1 MAMPSKLCGMSVEEL
16 SDLRAQIER
25 HLTERKADLEN
36 QLTRFGK
43 IIQGAARQGST
54 DTRNT
59 LKGRKVPIKYRGP
72 ERGQTW
78 TGRGVHP
85 KWLAALVKQGRRIE
99 EFAISGAKQAAARK
113 RVARKVTARKPVRKM
128 AAKRKTARKA

>member
-1 MAMPSKLCGMSVEEL
+1 MSVEDL
-16 SDLRAQIER
+16 LDLRSQIER
-25 HLTERKADLEN
+25 HLTERKADLEK
-36 QLTRFGK
+36 QLTSLGGF
-43 IIQGAARQGST
+43 IQSAARQVST
-54 DTRNT
+54 TIRNP

-99 EFAISGAKQAAARK
+99 EFSIGGAKQAVAAAK
-113 RVARKVTARKPVRKM
+113 TVAKKVARKPARKE
-128 AAKRKTARKA
+128 AAKRKAARKG